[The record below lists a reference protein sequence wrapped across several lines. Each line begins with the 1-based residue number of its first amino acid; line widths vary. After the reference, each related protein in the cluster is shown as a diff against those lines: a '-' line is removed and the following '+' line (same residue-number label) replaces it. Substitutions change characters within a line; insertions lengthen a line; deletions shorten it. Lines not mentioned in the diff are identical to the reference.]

1 MSAEAGEMESCCL
14 EREQGSDQPTHE
26 INTAALQCK
35 HFMFAMEQVLTSLEG
50 SESSCQ
56 VSESL
61 ISIETAFT
69 TGVVNIPYSL
79 SIDTDI

>member
-1 MSAEAGEMESCCL
+1 MSAEAGEMELYHL
-14 EREQGSDQPTHE
+14 EGEQHCDQPTHE

-35 HFMFAMEQVLTSLEG
+35 HFMFATEQVLMSLEG

-56 VSESL
+56 VSESR
-61 ISIETAFT
+61 ISIKTAFT
-69 TGVVNIPYSL
+69 TGVVNILYSL